1 MNNNHPLDFQQD
13 RELIVE
19 LLASLENGSDAY
31 RFARLVQAGIDSF
44 NYEQWSEADLENLKS
59 SIGDLRQWIESDQSN
74 PPDSLQQVEQWW
86 GHLIE
91 ANEDV
96 LDVDCGWGIQ
106 EATLDELVH
115 DPMSDDV
122 AAPSAE
128 QIQSLME
135 NLRAAEP
142 QLPNEEPSVS
152 PPDFQTS
159 HRVSGPTSI
168 SDAVRREYQPSP
180 TKTGNHPLDLAELNT
195 ALAALDNELREALVE
210 DTVECVGAMEAALLK
225 LEADPQDQDSIQKIL
240 RELHTLKG
248 ASASVGLTVLA
259 DRLHSLEDQLREDQ
273 TANRRPD
280 INKLLQS
287 VDVLSRAM
295 AGETNCNDLPV
306 GQASDSPGIPPKS
319 LPSFAEGPADDE
331 TVRVKASKLNRLMDM
346 LAELVMLRNRRDTEL
361 EALQEVYHEL
371 IGSVS
376 KMRLLSNEERSSPH
390 LNSSIQISEVANDV
404 MEVAQDVKNC
414 ARPVAEGNAAVSQFI
429 RQFRQEL
436 VELRRTPISGLF
448 QRLQRSVRDA
458 AKAESKRVEL
468 RLVGEQSGI
477 ERTLQQRLYEPLLHI
492 VRNSVCHGIET
503 AEQRQQTGK
512 SETGVITIEAQSGPD
527 VLVIEVRDDGRG
539 LDYDAIRRRG
549 IERGLLSPNH
559 AASEDELA
567 QLIFQPGFSTRQS
580 TNQVAGRG
588 VGMDVVAAT
597 LQRMR
602 GWLEV
607 DSVPGQGTKIRLSFP
622 LPSLVQHAMVFRS
635 GGQLFA
641 LPMQS
646 VFSAGKLD
654 PDSLRLRM
662 RDFAG
667 GTDAESTEV
676 SEDQTGIVLAY
687 QTAGVDGPKRVTL
700 VVDEIVGP
708 EEVVVRPL
716 PALLKQHPFC
726 SGATLSG
733 LAQTV
738 LLLDARR
745 MIDANQHLVSAWDQ
759 LAEPLETEEPG
770 TRLSVLVA
778 DDSVSARRRVVRSLS
793 RYDVDIV
800 EVADGKQALQQ
811 IKTQNFATVFSDL
824 EMPHLSGLELLAALS
839 HQIEKP
845 VPPVVIIS
853 SRTEREFTDSASG
866 LGAADYL
873 AKPLTDEALDQ
884 TILRLGIFE
893 TLQTRHQPLL
903 QTSGVTG

>member
-1 MNNNHPLDFQQD
+1 MNHNHPTNFQQD

-19 LLASLENGSDAY
+19 LLASLDNRSQAY
-31 RFARLVQAGIDSF
+31 RFARLVRAGIDSF
-44 NYEQWSEADLENLKS
+44 SCEQRSEADLENLRS
-59 SIGDLRQWIESDQSN
+59 SIGDLRQWIESQRSN
-74 PPDSLQQVEQWW
+74 PPDSLQRIEQWW

-91 ANEDV
+91 EDENV
-96 LDVDCGWGIQ
+96 LQLDCGWGIH
-106 EATLDELVH
+106 EEMLDEYAHEPSSDNLV
-115 DPMSDDV
+115 V
-122 AAPSAE
+122 PSAK
-128 QIQSLME
+128 QIQSLMQ
-135 NLRAAEP
+135 NLRTAEP
-142 QLPNEEPSVS
+142 QLTNEEPPVG
-152 PPDFQTS
+152 PPEMHTS
-159 HRVSGPTSI
+159 HRTQGPASI
-168 SDAVRREYQPSP
+168 SDAVPRASKSSP
-180 TKTGNHPLDLAELNT
+180 TKTGNHPLDLVELNT
-195 ALAALDNELREALVE
+195 ALAALDIELRDALVE

-225 LEADPQDQDSIQKIL
+225 LEAAPEDHDSIQQIL

-259 DRLHSLEDQLREDQ
+259 DQMHSLEDQLREDQ

-280 INKLLQS
+280 INKLLQI
-287 VDVLSRAM
+287 VDVLNRTM
-295 AGETNCNDLPV
+295 VGETNCNDLPIERI
-306 GQASDSPGIPPKS
+306 SDSPAIPAKS
-319 LPSFAEGPADDE
+319 LPSFTEDPTEDE

-361 EALQEVYHEL
+361 ETLQEVYHEL

-376 KMRLLSNEERSSPH
+376 KMRLLSNEARSSPH
-390 LNSSIQISEVANDV
+390 LNSSIQLSEVANDV

-468 RLVGEQSGI
+468 RLVGEHSGI

-503 AEQRQQTGK
+503 VEQRQQTGK

-527 VLVIEVRDDGRG
+527 ILVIEVRDDGRG

-549 IERGLLSPNH
+549 IERRLLSPNH
-559 AASEDELA
+559 AASKDELA

-597 LQRMR
+597 LKRMR

-607 DSVPGQGTKIRLSFP
+607 DSMPGQGTRIRLSFP
-622 LPSLVQHAMVFRS
+622 LPSLVQHAMVFRT

-646 VFSAGKLD
+646 VFSAGKMD
-654 PDSLRLRM
+654 PESLRLRM

-667 GTDAESTEV
+667 GPDAESTEV

-687 QTAGVDGPKRVTL
+687 QSAAADGPKRVTL

-726 SGATLSG
+726 TGATLSG

-745 MIDANQHLVSAWDQ
+745 MIHANQHLLSAWEQ
-759 LAEPLETEEPG
+759 IPKPIVTEAPG

-793 RYDVDIV
+793 RYGVDIV

-811 IKTQNFATVFSDL
+811 IKTHDFAAVFSDM
-824 EMPHLSGLELLAALS
+824 EMPHLSGLELLAALN

-853 SRTEREFTDSASG
+853 SRTEPEFTDSAIG

-884 TILRLGIFE
+884 TILRMGILE
-893 TLQTRHQPLL
+893 LLQTRKNPSFKLAE
-903 QTSGVTG
+903 